1 MSAVYGCRHAA
12 EAKRTHLT
20 QQWRGVVERFAI
32 TTSPK
37 VLMLE
42 EFFRDQPPASWLSRY
57 PVYNENYMSMLSSN
71 KWTLLQDPND
81 LSIAY
86 LQSQNPSLV
95 TADFGE
101 KNLVE
106 TLRYAA
112 TKGQEVL
119 VINFY
124 PPCPP
129 ALADLFERKL
139 NERVQAFVGLI
150 GVPYL
155 RKDNRVTVGGQ
166 EISCHPK
173 FFLTIHTRADM
184 QTVNHLAKDFNL
196 VGYEYGEAA
205 MLKKLAE
212 LSMPPELAEAYAGHV
227 GNIERLERSVAERK
241 EEVLSILIRAGEEF
255 IDSVNLVASLKE
267 AKAKVFES
275 QNDLV
280 LERKQF
286 ALLADTASPFLAC
299 SRRVK
304 CFVDLCDVLKTADA
318 SFAFS
323 PDSVFLI
330 MRGEAFSR
338 DSSGCQLYARIA
350 NRCLERVIF
359 AVLPRHRLKLLVFAA
374 LTEVLPVEALGD
386 AVREF
391 RNCVCHRGD
400 LRCCVELLLQRHKVS
415 VGASVDDFLREKS
428 RSGFKKE
435 ADLAS
440 QILRLSES
448 KPIILLCNEDS
459 DKILSATDFVRLLN
473 RKAGNS
479 RPPEYFCGEGASI
492 EAINDVVR
500 KATKGRWLV
509 LDGVAGRRPSRG
521 GAHLDQIDSP
531 AVGGRLFLIGRHGRR
546 TGAFGSDKFQA
557 ASIAMPEHTATRR
570 AIIEELMTTAEVETD
585 PAKKQCLSN
594 LVRLHMGLCETTNA
608 ALPLRMVEI
617 MVEKCA
623 AVAAGGAEESST
635 EYVAKAARHVYGIED
650 DLAAAVWR
658 RVIQEWC

>member
-1 MSAVYGCRHAA
+1 
-12 EAKRTHLT
+12 
-20 QQWRGVVERFAI
+20 
-32 TTSPK
+32 
-37 VLMLE
+37 MLE
-42 EFFRDQPPASWLSRY
+42 EFFKDQPPASWLSRY
-57 PVYNENYMSMLSSN
+57 PVYNENYMSLLSSN

-86 LQSQNPSLV
+86 LQAQNPSLV
-95 TADFGE
+95 TVDFGE

-106 TLRYAA
+106 ILRYAA

-119 VINFY
+119 VTNFY

-129 ALADLFERKL
+129 ALADIFERKL
-139 NERVQAFVGLI
+139 NERVHAFVGLI

-155 RKDNRVTVGGQ
+155 RKDNRVTIGGQ

-173 FFLTIHTRADM
+173 FFLTIHTRTDM
-184 QTVNHLAKDFNL
+184 QTVSHLAKHFNL
-196 VGYEYGEAA
+196 VGCEFGEAA
-205 MLKKLAE
+205 LLEKLAE
-212 LSMPPELAEAYAGHV
+212 LAMPPELAEAHAGHV
-227 GNIERLERSVAERK
+227 VNIERLERSVAERK
-241 EEVLSILIRAGEEF
+241 SEVLSILIGAGEEF

-280 LERKQF
+280 IERKQF

-304 CFVDLCDVLKTADA
+304 CFVDLCAVLKAADA
-318 SFAFS
+318 SFEFS

-338 DSSGCQLYARIA
+338 DSTTCSSQLYVGIA
-350 NRCLERVIF
+350 KRCLESVIF
-359 AVLPRHRLKLLVFAA
+359 AVLPKHRLKLLVFAA
-374 LTEVLPVEALGD
+374 LTQVLPVEALGD

-391 RNCVCHRGD
+391 RNCVCLRGE
-400 LRCCVELLLQRHKVS
+400 LRSCVELLLQRHKVS

-428 RSGFKKE
+428 KSGFKME

-440 QILRLSES
+440 QVLRLSES
-448 KPIILLCNEDS
+448 KPVILLCNEDS
-459 DKILSATDFVRLLN
+459 DKSLSATDFVRLLN

-479 RPPEYFCGEGASI
+479 RPPEYFCGEGSSI

-509 LDGVAGRRPSRG
+509 LDGVAGRRPPQG
-521 GAHLDQIDSP
+521 GAHLDQINST
-531 AVGGRLFLIGRHGRR
+531 AAAGGRLFLIGRHGRR

-557 ASIAMPEHTATRR
+557 ASIAMPEHAPTRR
-570 AIIEELMTTAEVETD
+570 AIIEELLTTAEVEAD
-585 PAKKQCLSN
+585 PAKKRCLSN
-594 LVRLHMGLCETTNA
+594 LVRLHLGICETANE

-623 AVAAGGAEESST
+623 AVIVRSVTEECKGESAT
-635 EYVAKAARHVYGIED
+635 EYVAKAAKHVYGIED
-650 DLAAAVWR
+650 DLAVAVWR